1 MRSEDDLRDDL
12 NDVAGAIAD
21 FSGNPRTW
29 LSWITYLM
37 EQLEKRSMA
46 ANPIYHELY
55 DDLLEALQ
63 DAIRQ
68 RQRRG
73 GW

>member
-1 MRSEDDLRDDL
+1 MRSEEELRNL
-12 NDVAGAIAD
+12 LSKVADEIAD

-37 EQLEKRSMA
+37 SELERRSVSVDSS
-46 ANPIYHELY
+46 YQELY
-55 DDLLEALQ
+55 QDLVYALR
-63 DAIRQ
+63 DAVNQ
-68 RQRRG
+68 RIKMG

>member
-1 MRSEDDLRDDL
+1 MRSEEDLRDELDF
-12 NDVAGAIAD
+12 AAKSIAE

-29 LSWITYLM
+29 LSWITYFM
-37 EQLEKRSMA
+37 EQLEKYSMA
-46 ANPIYHELY
+46 TSPVYQELY
-55 DDLLEALQ
+55 NDLLDALQ

>member
-1 MRSEDDLRDDL
+1 MRSEEDLRDVLDE
-12 NDVAGAIAD
+12 AATTIAD

-46 ANPIYHELY
+46 ANQMYRELY

>member
-1 MRSEDDLRDDL
+1 MRNEEELRGL
-12 NDVAGAIAD
+12 LSTVADELAD

-37 EQLEKRSMA
+37 SELEKRSVA
-46 ANPIYHELY
+46 VDPSYQQLY
-55 DDLLEALQ
+55 QDLLYALR
-63 DAIRQ
+63 DAIIHRIKM
-68 RQRRG
+68 G

>member
-1 MRSEDDLRDDL
+1 MRNEEELRGL
-12 NDVAGAIAD
+12 LSNVADELAD

-37 EQLEKRSMA
+37 SELEKRSVA
-46 ANPIYHELY
+46 VDPSYQQLY
-55 DDLLEALQ
+55 QDLLYALR
-63 DAIRQ
+63 DAIIHRIKM
-68 RQRRG
+68 G

>member
-1 MRSEDDLRDDL
+1 MRSEEELRNL
-12 NDVAGAIAD
+12 LSSVADALAE

-37 EQLEKRSMA
+37 SELEKRSVSVD
-46 ANPIYHELY
+46 PSYQELY
-55 DDLLEALQ
+55 QDLLYALR
-63 DAIRQ
+63 DAVNHRIKM
-68 RQRRG
+68 G

>member
-1 MRSEDDLRDDL
+1 MRSEEELRDL
-12 NDVAGAIAD
+12 LSKVADEIAD

-37 EQLEKRSMA
+37 SELEKRSVSVDS
-46 ANPIYHELY
+46 IYQELY
-55 DDLLEALQ
+55 QDLLYALR
-63 DAIRQ
+63 DAVNQ
-68 RQRRG
+68 RIKMG

>member
-1 MRSEDDLRDDL
+1 MRSEEQLRDDL
-12 NDVAGAIAD
+12 NEAADSIAD

-55 DDLLEALQ
+55 DDLLDALQ